1 MMNPKN
7 HLIQQYWD
15 EHIHDLSIATQ
26 PIGSAG
32 FFQELANYRYEKLDY
47 LNGFINSSVH
57 QGKVIL
63 EIGCGVGIDLI
74 CLTKSGAL
82 VYGIDFSS
90 VAIKLARN
98 NLEQNGLQADVLLMD
113 GETLGFSDHTFDIV
127 YAHGVLQY
135 TSDDNKMVAEIH
147 RVLKPNGQA
156 IMMFYNKF
164 SWLNALSRL
173 TSVGLEHADAPI
185 LRKYSIDEVKRM
197 LHSFRSVQVVPER
210 FPVATRLHK
219 GTKARLYNDWFV
231 KIFNMLP
238 RSWVRPFGWHLMVFA
253 TKA

>member
-1 MMNPKN
+1 MKNPKN
-7 HLIQQYWD
+7 YLIQQYWN

-32 FFQELANYRYEKLDY
+32 FFQELADYRFEKLNY
-47 LNGFINSSVH
+47 LKEFLNSNAH
-57 QGKVIL
+57 QGKAIL
-63 EIGCGVGIDLI
+63 EIGCGAGIDLVS
-74 CLTKSGAL
+74 LAKSGAL

-90 VAIKLARN
+90 VAIKLAKK
-98 NLEQNGLQADVLLMD
+98 NLEQNGLRANISLMD

-135 TSDDNKMVAEIH
+135 TADDEKMIAEIH

-156 IMMFYNKF
+156 IMMLYNKF

-173 TSVGLEHADAPI
+173 TNVGLEHADAPVI
-185 LRKYSIDEVKRM
+185 RKYSVSQVKRM
-197 LHSFRSVQVVPER
+197 LHVFDSIQVVPER
-210 FPVATRLHK
+210 FPVATRLHQ

-231 KIFNMLP
+231 NTFNLLP
-238 RSWVRPFGWHLMVFA
+238 KSWVKPLGWHLMVFA
-253 TKA
+253 TKV